1 MCKPLYLFAAIV
13 RRVGWWHVFL
23 DSQGV
28 AWFNVSTQYH
38 LQTHAPL
45 VFDAVRKMF
54 TQPRVSFPDFGGD
67 VLLADGRRV
76 KSWLSSLCRQSHDT
90 TAFPLRHEA
99 PGNMSGGVLRR
110 YSLLCMCLI
119 CSNIA
124 GLLQCTAIAPDPTP
138 GLTNARGRAVLRKEW
153 EVEK

>member
-23 DSQGV
+23 DSQWV

-38 LQTHAPL
+38 LQKHAPL
-45 VFDAVRKMF
+45 VFEAVRKIF
-54 TQPRVSFPDFGGD
+54 TPPSVSFQDLGD
-67 VLLADGRRV
+67 HVLLADGRRV
-76 KSWLSSLCRQSHDT
+76 KPGLSSLYRQSHDT
-90 TAFPLRHEA
+90 MSFPQRYEA
-99 PGNMSGGVLRR
+99 QGNMSGGVSRGHH
-110 YSLLCMCLI
+110 SLCMCLI

-124 GLLQCTAIAPDPTP
+124 ELLRGAAIAPVPALGP
-138 GLTNARGRAVLRKEW
+138 TNARGRVVLRMDW